1 MYTIFIKIL
10 ECVVERDHFVHGF
23 ARRVTTL
30 MQQAN
35 LVSSN
40 SKAGVKVSKLAEVC
54 GCSHQMAR
62 RYVLGEALPDIDI
75 TYKIAK
81 WLKVSPG
88 WLLFG
93 EETEIPN
100 NINQKNLV
108 HIEPD
113 LLEYILT
120 KSVPLFNMTK
130 DTDELIHFI
139 MDIINDATH
148 IKVDKN
154 EIIKI
159 IDISINSATR
169 FNGIKHDRDKIKTG

>member
-1 MYTIFIKIL
+1 M
-10 ECVVERDHFVHGF
+10 
-23 ARRVTTL
+23 L

-35 LVSSN
+35 LVSPN
-40 SKAGVKVSKLAEVC
+40 SKAGVKVSKLAEIS

-62 RYVLGEALPDIDI
+62 RYVLGEALPDVNV

-93 EETEIPN
+93 EETKIPN
-100 NINQKNLV
+100 NIDQKNLIQ
-108 HIEPD
+108 IEPD

-120 KSVPLFNMTK
+120 KSASLFTITK
-130 DTDELIHFI
+130 DTNELISFI
-139 MDIINDATH
+139 MDIINDAIH
-148 IKVDKN
+148 IKADKN
-154 EIIKI
+154 EILKI

-169 FNGIKHDRDKIKTG
+169 FNGIKHDNRAKTA